1 MSLDAITERLK
12 MISVREAQQ
21 QNMSTQDPTAMI
33 DTTSEASAPETTS
46 VPDQDA
52 ETEQLIQELET
63 MLQQFEIA

>member
-1 MSLDAITERLK
+1 
-12 MISVREAQQ
+12 
-21 QNMSTQDPTAMI
+21 MI